1 MALRIEYKAPKTVM
15 RHAQD
20 YRRFRSDKSLV
31 YIANVYACDLNDE
44 LLNLKLLHQNIPDMV
59 MAD

>member
-1 MALRIEYKAPKTVM
+1 MALRIEYEASKTVM

-20 YRRFRSDKSLV
+20 YRRFRSDRSVV
-31 YIANVYACDLNDE
+31 YIANVYACYLNDE
-44 LLNLKLLHQNIPDMV
+44 LLKLKLLHQNIPDMV

>member
-1 MALRIEYKAPKTVM
+1 MASRIEYKAPKTVM

-20 YRRFRSDKSLV
+20 YRRFRSDKSVV